1 MPGWLAGR
9 ARGRWFKAAPPQEE
23 RVALDAPQLDKK
35 QRGLCS
41 LAVQLTSVAEELA
54 LLDFTLDLQ
63 GAGSA
68 GSASRRRS
76 PE

>member
-1 MPGWLAGR
+1 M
-9 ARGRWFKAAPPQEE
+9 
-23 RVALDAPQLDKK
+23 ALEAPQLDKK
-35 QRGLCS
+35 QRRLCS
-41 LAVQLTSVAEELA
+41 PAVQLTSVAEEPA

-76 PE
+76 PA